1 MSYVETLKHPVI
13 ARLSLIQ
20 LISYFGTWFSQVAI
34 FSMLVA
40 YKADAIT
47 IAFTAAMAMLPAVI
61 LAPIIGIIIDRIDF
75 KKLMMT
81 LLIVEIAM
89 TLGLIFI
96 NSLEYV
102 WVLMILVFI
111 RSSAASMLFSA
122 EMALFPKILQGEMLK
137 NTNEIHSIIWSFSY
151 ASGMAI
157 GGIVT
162 YYVGYDTAFIID
174 AVLYGIAVL
183 LLLGLKLSL
192 DKAIYTDS
200 NWQMFKDG
208 FNYLKSKKKILHLI
222 LLHAAIGLTS
232 FDALITLLADFQYKE
247 VIAVPLAIGL
257 MNATRAIGLMIGPFF
272 IGKIISK
279 NNLHYFFLLQGLAII
294 FWSTMEY
301 NFYLGLIALFVTGFF
316 ITTLWSYTYLLIQEE
331 TAQEYM
337 GRVISYNDMFF
348 MLSNVA
354 TALFIGYASKGGIS
368 LEIITMTLGFGFFF
382 FALYYI
388 WFKKNYL

>member
-47 IAFTAAMAMLPAVI
+47 IAFTAAMAMLPAVV

-102 WVLMILVFI
+102 WVLMILIFI

-183 LLLGLKLSL
+183 LLSGLKLSI
-192 DKAIYTDS
+192 DKVIHTDS
-200 NWQMFKDG
+200 NWKMFKDG

-301 NFYLGLIALFVTGFF
+301 NFYLALIALFVTGFF

-331 TAQEYM
+331 TDQKFM

-354 TALFIGYASKGGIS
+354 TALFVGYASKGGVS

>member
-47 IAFTAAMAMLPAVI
+47 IAFTAAMAMLPAVV

-102 WVLMILVFI
+102 WVLMILIFI

-183 LLLGLKLSL
+183 LLSGLKLSI
-192 DKAIYTDS
+192 DKVIHTDS
-200 NWQMFKDG
+200 NWKMFKDG

-301 NFYLGLIALFVTGFF
+301 NFYLALIALFVTGFF

-331 TAQEYM
+331 TDQKFM

-354 TALFIGYASKGGIS
+354 TALFIGYASKGGVS